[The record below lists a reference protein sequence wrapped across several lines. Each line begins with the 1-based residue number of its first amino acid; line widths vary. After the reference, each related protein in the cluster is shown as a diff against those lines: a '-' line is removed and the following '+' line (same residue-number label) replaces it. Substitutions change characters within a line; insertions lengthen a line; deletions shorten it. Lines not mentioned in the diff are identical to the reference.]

1 VELRQKLAT
10 ERKLTITM
18 LIYISGFVIA
28 WTPYTIT
35 SLLSALYG
43 ANAVSPL
50 GSFIPA
56 LFAKTS
62 MAWSALFFIFSNRKI
77 KETIFGNGKLFIILK
92 IINF

>member
-1 VELRQKLAT
+1 LRQKLAT

-62 MAWSALFFIFSNRKI
+62 MAWGALFFIFSNRKI